1 MSDTTAQ
8 PAIGR
13 VRDSV
18 VWPDPSPL
26 ASWWHSVMH
35 PETSSAPQTLR
46 TAR

>member
-13 VRDSV
+13 VRNSV

-26 ASWWHSVMH
+26 DSWWHGVMYA
-35 PETSSAPQTLR
+35 ETSSALQTLR